1 MWFSGEVS
9 RVARREDMDRV
20 VVMFGRVR
28 GEEGECKQEEGPVGQ
43 MKRPARRRLGVE
55 GWCRRQ
61 TRMAMRTPEAP

>member
-1 MWFSGEVS
+1 
-9 RVARREDMDRV
+9 MDRV

-61 TRMAMRTPEAP
+61 TRMAMRTPEVP